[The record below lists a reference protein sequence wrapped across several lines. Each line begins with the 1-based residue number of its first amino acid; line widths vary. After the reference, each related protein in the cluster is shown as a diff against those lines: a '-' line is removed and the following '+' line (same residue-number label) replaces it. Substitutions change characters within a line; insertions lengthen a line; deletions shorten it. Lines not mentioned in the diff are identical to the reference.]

1 MAEHQTVISNDDKK
15 YKFHVVQD
23 ELFIDLNLYQF
34 GYERCKP
41 MHLWG
46 PAVRNHFLFHY
57 IISGKG
63 RLDTNNQTYIFQPGQ
78 GFLLCPN
85 QISTYYADEEDPWF
99 YAWVEFD
106 GLKARECMTL
116 AGLSETQPVYTP
128 LNQENS
134 RIGEYMMNLADST
147 ESSNMRLIG
156 LGMLLMDEIVETS
169 RTRVRQERKKLRDF
183 YMKEALNFIEGNYQR
198 DISIEEIA
206 DRSGLNRS
214 YFSRLFREMF
224 GESPQSFLIKYRMNK
239 ASELLKHSKISIGDV
254 GRQVGYEN
262 QLHFSRA
269 FKNIFG
275 VSPREYRDRN
285 MIHLNG

>member
-1 MAEHQTVISNDDKK
+1 MPQQQNVISMDDRK

-34 GYERCKP
+34 GYEKCEP
-41 MHLWG
+41 LHLWG

-57 IISGKG
+57 IIRGKG
-63 RLDTNNQTYIFQPGQ
+63 RLDTNNHTYYLQPGQ
-78 GFLLCPN
+78 GFLLCPG

-99 YAWVEFD
+99 YTWVEFD

-128 LNQENS
+128 VHQDNNM
-134 RIGEYMMNLADST
+134 IAEYMIRLADSSDT
-147 ESSNMRLIG
+147 SIMRLIG

-169 RTRVRQERKKLRDF
+169 STRVVQERKKLRDF

-214 YFSRLFREMF
+214 YFSRLFKEMF

-239 ASELLKHSKISIGDV
+239 ASELLKHSKISIADV
-254 GRQVGYEN
+254 GQRVGYEN

-269 FKNIFG
+269 FRNVFG
-275 VSPREYRDRN
+275 ISPRKYRDRN
-285 MIHLNG
+285 MIHPQ